1 MLAKHKLK
9 TMRTKSRSKL
19 TIIYDLET
27 SGFCPMP
34 LFSNYHKVLQ
44 ICALCVE
51 TGQIYE
57 EFVNP
62 GFKGGVPL
70 PSTSIHHITTED
82 VKYAPPIDLVLER
95 MYKYFRF
102 DKYDTVEMI
111 AHNNQYFD
119 ELMLMKEYKTVNNDS
134 VMPGNV
140 EFWDT
145 LPWLRNYYPALESY
159 SLGDIYKFFYN
170 EEFDNAHRAD
180 ADVKAL
186 CRIYVD
192 KILPYRSNEITEEEI
207 IKNTVYEECITNIRF
222 MGPWRAALCYKKA
235 KIETVSQLVQFAT
248 EMIKNGNDSKAF
260 DRWLRDVIG
269 IWNVT
274 QRFFIVSKV
283 LGIPPWFDE
292 MRHFI
297 DTIGDEDCLD
307 CVDYYV
313 KYRYVLNEKAPNQ
326 CMYNRGLM
334 NVFHKIN

>member
-1 MLAKHKLK
+1 
-9 TMRTKSRSKL
+9 MRTKSRSKL

-34 LFSNYHKVLQ
+34 MFSNYHKVVQ

-51 TGQIYE
+51 TNQVFE

-62 GFKGGVPL
+62 YFEGGVPL
-70 PSTSIHHITTED
+70 PSTAIHHISTED
-82 VKYAPPIDLVLER
+82 VEHAPPIDLVLER
-95 MYKYFRF
+95 MYRFFRF

-111 AHNNQYFD
+111 AHNNKYFD

-134 VMPGNV
+134 VMPSNV

-145 LPWLRNYYPALESY
+145 LPWLRMNYPKFKSFK
-159 SLGDIYKFFYN
+159 LGDVYREFYKKD
-170 EEFDNAHRAD
+170 FDNAHRAD

-186 CRIYVD
+186 KQIYVD
-192 KILPYRSNEITEEEI
+192 KIQPHRSDEITEEEI
-207 IKNTVYEECITNIRF
+207 IKKAVYDECLTNIRF
-222 MGPWRAALCYKKA
+222 LGSWRASLCYQKA
-235 KIETVSQLVQFAT
+235 KIETVTQLVQFAT
-248 EMIKNGNDSKAF
+248 DMIKNNGDKSF
-260 DRWLRDVIG
+260 DRWLRDEIG

-274 QRFFIVSKV
+274 QRFFVVSKV

-292 MRHFI
+292 IKMFI
-297 DTIGDEDCLD
+297 DLNGEEDCID